1 MGTTLIGV
9 WHENALYINVKN
21 YKYIYIYVFLQM
33 DNDMCTHAKFV
44 AFTHIR
50 HDEDSNTDL
59 KMQVAI

>member
-1 MGTTLIGV
+1 
-9 WHENALYINVKN
+9 
-21 YKYIYIYVFLQM
+21 M

-59 KMQVAI
+59 KIQVTI